1 MSAKLATV
9 IRSLALVGLGVLAGA
24 GGGIAAWKKLNP
36 PPRPRPDV
44 AGPPGGASLAPPE
57 EPPDEVEPA
66 PEPVKPPEAVKPP
79 VDVKP
84 PDETPVK
91 LPDPEFFGFRVGS
104 AARAPEPKPE
114 TKPELKPEP
123 KPEPAPVEKPPA
135 KPVISRLTFMKDR
148 CVAGFDGKSTLHDFS
163 GWTRSVTGSIEYE
176 KGRLA
181 ETAKASCTIDA
192 RTLDTGDADR
202 DKEMHELHLE
212 SAKFP
217 DMKFEVAAVKMTGAE
232 SMAMKGSIE
241 IHGVKKDI
249 EIPCTLKVRRDGY
262 VYAKGELRAKM
273 TDFGIKPP
281 SKMGMIN
288 VEDEIRIW
296 FEVWAEPA
304 KGDRK

>member
-1 MSAKLATV
+1 MSPKLLTV
-9 IRSLALVGLGVLAGA
+9 VRSLALVGLGTLAGA
-24 GGGIAAWKKLNP
+24 GGGIAAWKKMNP

-44 AGPPGGASLAPPE
+44 SGPPGGGSLAPPE
-57 EPPDEVEPA
+57 EPPEGIEPA
-66 PEPVKPPEAVKPP
+66 PATVPEEVKPAVE
-79 VDVKP
+79 VKP
-84 PDETPVK
+84 PDAAPAK
-91 LPDPEFFGFRVGS
+91 PPDRGPEFFGFHTGS
-104 AARAPEPKPE
+104 AERAPEPR
-114 TKPELKPEP
+114 PEP
-123 KPEPAPVEKPPA
+123 KPEPAPAPRPEPKPAPHPTMA
-135 KPVISRLTFMKDR
+135 KLTFMKDR

-181 ETAKASCTIDA
+181 ETAKAACTIDA
-192 RTLDTGDADR
+192 RKLDTGDADR

-217 DMKFEVAAVKMTGAE
+217 DMKFELASLKMTGEEA
-232 SMAMKGSIE
+232 MDMKGSIE
-241 IHGVKKDI
+241 IHGVKKEI
-249 EIPCTLKVRRDGY
+249 EIACTLKVRRDGFVY
-262 VYAKGELRAKM
+262 VKGEIKARM

-304 KGDRK
+304 KGGRK